1 MPSQR
6 KKKCSQHQRIDMYF
20 PRDLPEV
27 WAESSVAE
35 NINWHSGHGELET
48 APRVKKIFQ
57 KIK

>member
-1 MPSQR
+1 
-6 KKKCSQHQRIDMYF
+6 MYF

-27 WAESSVAE
+27 WAESSVEE
-35 NINWHSGHGELET
+35 NINWHSGREELET